1 MVTTKKGNVVL
12 FLFNVKTSVSKNEI
26 EWVPRIYTGL
36 TSLGLNLDNAHDIL
50 SKLTPNNYYR
60 GPSPD
65 LNGDGTEIWEF
76 IYFVEEDKKIPIYIK
91 LKFQNN
97 KCKVLSF
104 HESVKPFELPYDK
117 SFK

>member
-1 MVTTKKGNVVL
+1 MVITKKGNVVL
-12 FLFNVKTSVSKNEI
+12 FLFKVKDSVSRDEI
-26 EWVPRIYTGL
+26 EWVPRIYDGL

-60 GPSPD
+60 GPSSD
-65 LNGDGTEIWEF
+65 INGDGTQIWEF
-76 IYFVEEDKKIPIYIK
+76 IYFIEEDDKIPVYIK

-104 HESVKPFELPYDK
+104 HESYKSFELPYNK